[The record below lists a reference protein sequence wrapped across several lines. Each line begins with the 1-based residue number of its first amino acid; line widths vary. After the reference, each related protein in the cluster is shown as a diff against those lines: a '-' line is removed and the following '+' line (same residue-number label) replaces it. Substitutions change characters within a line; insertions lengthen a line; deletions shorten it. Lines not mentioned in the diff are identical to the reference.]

1 MEKSRP
7 YAAHIRETDGT
18 VQTVQEH
25 LKNVA
30 AMARTFAEPFGAG
43 DMAYQCGLAHDIGK
57 FSAGF
62 QHRIWDNDSKRD
74 HSTAG
79 AQELM
84 HLAGNVC
91 TLLPAYC
98 IAGHHAGLMNGGG
111 RYDKS
116 ETSGTLMGRLQKKLP
131 EDYQIYKKFV
141 QLKVPQPPKL
151 QLLGQKGF
159 TLSFFTRMLFS
170 CLVDADFLDT
180 EAFMKGKDAGRGSGS
195 SIPELS
201 LKLNNYVQE
210 KHWLNAKEGL
220 NGKRSE
226 ILKAC
231 MDTGKNA
238 DKGLFTLTVP
248 TGGGKTVSSLAFALH
263 HAEKHHMKRVIYVIP
278 YCSIIEQTV
287 DVFSEILGSENVLA
301 HYSGAQYDDDQNEKI
316 SPKRLAAENWDMP
329 VIVTTA
335 VQFFESLFSNRTS
348 ACRKLHNI
356 ADSVIIFDEAQ
367 TLPLYYLKPC
377 IDAIAEL
384 TVNYGTSCVLC
395 TATQPALGN
404 LFHTYA
410 PTLKAT
416 EICPNT
422 QELYKLFR
430 RVQYQQLGALT
441 DEELA
446 QRLNRCEQVLCI
458 VSTRKQARNLYG
470 LLDKPGSFHLSTL
483 MTPEHRRTVL
493 KTIRKRLQAGQSCR
507 VVSTSL
513 IEAGVDVDFP
523 TVYRAYAGL
532 DSEIQAGGRC
542 NRENKRPPQDSI
554 VYLFKPENKYKTN
567 DTMKRPAE
575 EAYDVTR
582 DRDDIDSPDAI
593 TEYFSRLYKDTGH
606 ALDLKDIVK
615 GFEDGVQQGF
625 RFPFQTAARDFC
637 IIENNTWTVLIP
649 RDDNSRRIA
658 VLFDQPGFQP
668 SRRTFRKMGPY
679 CVSIYPDHFKELSPS
694 LHIIGD
700 QLAVLTV
707 PNLYDEDTGLQF
719 QNDGGFG
726 YIE

>member
-238 DKGLFTLTVP
+238 
-248 TGGGKTVSSLAFALH
+248 
-263 HAEKHHMKRVIYVIP
+263 
-278 YCSIIEQTV
+278 
-287 DVFSEILGSENVLA
+287 
-301 HYSGAQYDDDQNEKI
+301 
-316 SPKRLAAENWDMP
+316 
-329 VIVTTA
+329 
-335 VQFFESLFSNRTS
+335 
-348 ACRKLHNI
+348 
-356 ADSVIIFDEAQ
+356 
-367 TLPLYYLKPC
+367 
-377 IDAIAEL
+377 
-384 TVNYGTSCVLC
+384 
-395 TATQPALGN
+395 
-404 LFHTYA
+404 
-410 PTLKAT
+410 
-416 EICPNT
+416 
-422 QELYKLFR
+422 
-430 RVQYQQLGALT
+430 
-441 DEELA
+441 
-446 QRLNRCEQVLCI
+446 
-458 VSTRKQARNLYG
+458 
-470 LLDKPGSFHLSTL
+470 
-483 MTPEHRRTVL
+483 
-493 KTIRKRLQAGQSCR
+493 
-507 VVSTSL
+507 
-513 IEAGVDVDFP
+513 
-523 TVYRAYAGL
+523 
-532 DSEIQAGGRC
+532 
-542 NRENKRPPQDSI
+542 
-554 VYLFKPENKYKTN
+554 
-567 DTMKRPAE
+567 
-575 EAYDVTR
+575 
-582 DRDDIDSPDAI
+582 
-593 TEYFSRLYKDTGH
+593 
-606 ALDLKDIVK
+606 
-615 GFEDGVQQGF
+615 
-625 RFPFQTAARDFC
+625 
-637 IIENNTWTVLIP
+637 
-649 RDDNSRRIA
+649 
-658 VLFDQPGFQP
+658 
-668 SRRTFRKMGPY
+668 
-679 CVSIYPDHFKELSPS
+679 
-694 LHIIGD
+694 
-700 QLAVLTV
+700 
-707 PNLYDEDTGLQF
+707 
-719 QNDGGFG
+719 
-726 YIE
+726 